1 MGNIGDL
8 MEYCDEETQNMQLL
22 STFPDILMKTL
33 HDHLCSLY
41 TGLMV
46 VYFQDKTATRG
57 DGSFEDE
64 DTSANGSEDNQGHPP
79 VDWRIED
86 HGQRGQ
92 SRDSLFAILSD
103 PDLSIPKSLSFVI
116 LEPIIVVMHFPS
128 ILPNPL
134 LYLNIGSLVHFK
146 FSLS

>member
-8 MEYCDEETQNMQLL
+8 MEYCDEQTQNMQLL
-22 STFPDILMKTL
+22 STFPDILTKTL
-33 HDHLCSLY
+33 HDHLCSFY

-57 DGSFEDE
+57 DGSYQDE
-64 DTSANGSEDNQGHPP
+64 DTSASGSEDNQGHPP
-79 VDWRIED
+79 VDWRTED

-92 SRDSLFAILSD
+92 CRDSLFAILSD
-103 PDLSIPKSLSFVI
+103 PNLSIPKSLSLVI